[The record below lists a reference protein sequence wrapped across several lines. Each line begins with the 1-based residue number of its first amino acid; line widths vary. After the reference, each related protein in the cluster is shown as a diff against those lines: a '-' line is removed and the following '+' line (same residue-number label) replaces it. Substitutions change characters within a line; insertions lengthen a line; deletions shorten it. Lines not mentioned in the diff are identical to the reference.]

1 ICDNMAIFTF
11 TFGVPWWYSYTH
23 VFCRFSVRIFAH
35 PMLTTWRF
43 KMLLIT
49 EIHKRTKSLFYF
61 KNDICAIST
70 ISAGRTT
77 ICDIF
82 FSSEGDHSVST
93 VAAFNVSFYV
103 IDKNCFFLLSPL
115 VSMS

>member
-1 ICDNMAIFTF
+1 
-11 TFGVPWWYSYTH
+11 
-23 VFCRFSVRIFAH
+23 
-35 PMLTTWRF
+35 MLTTWRF

-49 EIHKRTKSLFYF
+49 EIHKRTKSLIYF

-77 ICDIF
+77 ISDIF

-93 VAAFNVSFYV
+93 VAAFNVNFYV
-103 IDKNCFFLLSPL
+103 IDKHYFFLLSPL
-115 VSMS
+115 VSMRPSISYILQTALIHVQFIEYDD